1 MLKYRFYIRQNLK
14 RHENLYIK
22 PMNNNNFIQV
32 IQINFDGKNIK
43 KKYLVS
49 FFLLYEVYFVLM
61 IIHEPGH

>member
-43 KKYLVS
+43 NNKDLVS
-49 FFLLYEVYFVLM
+49 FFLEN
-61 IIHEPGH
+61 